1 MTKQRILLVEDEKRI
16 AGYICRILNANGYET
31 IVAKTGSEGLSLL
44 MSYCPE
50 LVILDLGLP
59 DIDGMEFLKTSREWS
74 TVPIIV
80 VSARTHE
87 RDKVAALDGGA
98 DDYITKPFGSSE
110 LLARIRTAM
119 RHAQSR
125 QIPEKT
131 AGLVQTGQLI
141 IDYDR
146 RLVTVAGKEIHLTQN
161 EYKILSVLGKNIGK
175 VMTYDSILKELWGP
189 TVSNNNQALRV
200 HMANIRRKI
209 EENPAEPKYVLTELG
224 VGYRMVELNTE

>member
-59 DIDGMEFLKTSREWS
+59 DIDGMEFLKNCRQWS

-87 RDKVAALDGGA
+87 RDKVEALDGGA

-119 RHAQSR
+119 RHAQIR
-125 QIPEKT
+125 QIPEET

-224 VGYRMVELNTE
+224 VGYRMVELN